1 MGGAPQHGGPELCLA
16 MLYLLQWHRYPQEKK
31 KDGSS
36 SSAEKSPPVWAMQ
49 KTGLISRDNR
59 RKRAWHFKL
68 SLRMDIG
75 VFWEKMIGECKSSP
89 SALLRK
95 TESTILFVSE
105 LWVLQWEALQGK
117 FHKILKSLW
126 NTRTWVPWWRGCFFM
141 PLIQD
146 INLAKRSRRGQD
158 NFVPHGEE
166 N

>member
-16 MLYLLQWHRYPQEKK
+16 MLYLLQWRRYPQEKKK

-36 SSAEKSPPVWAMQ
+36 SSAKKNPPVWAMQ
-49 KTGLISRDNR
+49 KTGLISRNNR
-59 RKRAWHFKL
+59 RKRAWHFKS

-89 SALLRK
+89 AAPLRK
-95 TESTILFVSE
+95 TESTIPFVSE

-126 NTRTWVPWWRGCFFM
+126 NTRTWVPWWRGCFCASD
-141 PLIQD
+141 PGHQPCQEIQT
-146 INLAKRSRRGQD
+146 RSG
-158 NFVPHGEE
+158 
-166 N
+166 